1 VHSGGLVLR
10 RISDHARQGLATRVR
25 STLDLRTNDMKKI
38 SILGSTGSIGRQT
51 LNVVESLS
59 EQFQVVALA
68 AGNNLQELAPQ
79 IVRHRPEVVSVATAE
94 LAGELA
100 GRLKA
105 ELEPGARVPEIHHG
119 REGMLAVGTHGDADI
134 VVSAAVGVVGLEAT
148 YEAVK
153 LGRTV
158 ALSNKEVLVAAGEL
172 VMAAAAK
179 SGREL
184 LPVDSEHNAVHQCLR
199 AGRREPLAG
208 SPQPV
213 ASAEKQVPRFARND
227 VVRNGALVESAD
239 APGRSASLRDSGKA
253 GGGAYDGVRNDAA
266 AEAAEMTFPGAT
278 GAAFAPALLP
288 PNLKAIGEE
297 AAGQQ
302 SRTTDHAASTR
313 PSSLATHHF
322 PLYPEVR
329 RLVLT
334 ASGGP
339 FRKTPLAKLAHVTV
353 EQALAHPNWRM
364 GNRITID
371 SATMMNKGFEII
383 EARWLFDMRP
393 EQIEVIIHPQSTV
406 HSFVEFVDG
415 SVLAQLAPPDMRM
428 PIQYALTYPER
439 VASNQVAL
447 DWTKLKRLDFEK
459 ASTRRFPC
467 LRLAREAL
475 KKGGAWPCALNA
487 ADEVAVAAFL
497 EGRLP
502 FLGIAGVIEAVL
514 ERTPRVKFASIADVL
529 TADAEARQLA
539 GEEVARFAGKVAIG
553 G

>member
-1 VHSGGLVLR
+1 
-10 RISDHARQGLATRVR
+10 
-25 STLDLRTNDMKKI
+25 MKKV

-51 LNVVESLS
+51 ISVVEALP
-59 EQFQVVALA
+59 EEFQVVGLA
-68 AGNNLQELAPQ
+68 AGNNLDELVPQ
-79 IVRHRPEVVSVATAE
+79 IVRHCPEVVSVGTPE
-94 LAGELA
+94 LAKELA
-100 GRLKA
+100 RRVAAGIPAGGRA
-105 ELEPGARVPEIHHG
+105 PEIHHG
-119 REGMLAVGTHGDADI
+119 REGMLAVGTHPSADI

-153 LGRTV
+153 SGRTV

-172 VMAAAAK
+172 VMAAAEK

-199 AGRREPLAG
+199 AGRRQPTAA
-208 SPQPV
+208 SPQLT
-213 ASAEKQVPRFARND
+213 ASATEV
-227 VVRNGALVESAD
+227 
-239 APGRSASLRDSGKA
+239 
-253 GGGAYDGVRNDAA
+253 
-266 AEAAEMTFPGAT
+266 
-278 GAAFAPALLP
+278 
-288 PNLKAIGEE
+288 
-297 AAGQQ
+297 AGQERPASEGGPYTGHG
-302 SRTTDHAASTR
+302 SRGTCHV
-313 PSSLATHHF
+313 

-339 FRKTPLAKLAHVTV
+339 FRKTPLAQLVHVTV
-353 EQALAHPNWRM
+353 EQALNHPNWRM

-371 SATMMNKGFEII
+371 SATMMNKGFEVI

-415 SVLAQLAPPDMRM
+415 AVLAQLAPPDMRM
-428 PIQYALTYPER
+428 PIQYALTYPAR
-439 VASNQVAL
+439 VASNQVQL
-447 DWTKLKRLDFEK
+447 DWTKLRRLDFEK

-502 FLGIAGVIEAVL
+502 FLGIPQVIEAVL
-514 ERTPRVKFASIADVL
+514 ARTPRAKFASIQDVL
-529 TADAEARQLA
+529 AADAEARRQAAEEVGKLA
-539 GEEVARFAGKVAIG
+539 GKAVASNQ
-553 G
+553 